1 MFTRKFM
8 AKFSL
13 YDSSEDCSS
22 CSIPKSES
30 FNRGLLLGDAQNL
43 ARHLME
49 LPSNMLTPSIFAEKA
64 KAELEPLGVKV
75 NVYDSDWIKNQ
86 KMNAFWSV
94 AKGSTEEPKMVEMIY
109 EGKRSMDGRGPDQHG
124 TVRRSLIKAQKLM
137 LRILFVLLVKE
148 LRSILVVSVSNHPH
162 QWAI

>member
-1 MFTRKFM
+1 MYNSVLVLKFTWKSVTLLCPSTLDQASHCDVLPPFIE
-8 AKFSL
+8 KFSL

-22 CSIPKSES
+22 CSIPKSDS

-109 EGKRSMDGRGPDQHG
+109 EGK
-124 TVRRSLIKAQKLM
+124 
-137 LRILFVLLVKE
+137 
-148 LRSILVVSVSNHPH
+148 
-162 QWAI
+162 